1 LSIAPPSTTFNSGR
15 FVISFTYMA
24 RQQRSQF
31 DSNVHFLFFLVHN
44 RVVLVLRPGRASG
57 GRVNRSEGAYWQ
69 AQLSTTFRVVP
80 VFSIIAVAAT
90 GLTAQ
95 SQRIER
101 VALDVAS
108 TGASVADHAGSPADA
123 AVRIGAVPVGDPI
136 ESVVTLREAEL
147 AYRMNAAVL
156 GTAADMLDELLAVV

>member
-1 LSIAPPSTTFNSGR
+1 
-15 FVISFTYMA
+15 MA

-31 DSNVHFLFFLVHN
+31 DSNVHSLFFLVQN
-44 RVVLVLRPGRASG
+44 RVELVIRSRELGR
-57 GRVNRSEGAYWQ
+57 RVNRSEGARWQ
-69 AQLSTTFRVVP
+69 TQLSTTVRVVP
-80 VFSIIAVAAT
+80 VFSIVAIAAT

-108 TGASVADHAGSPADA
+108 AGASVADHAGAPAGA
-123 AVRIGAVPVGDPI
+123 AVRIGAVAVGDPI
-136 ESVVTLREAEL
+136 ESIVTLREAEL

-156 GTAADMLDELLAVV
+156 GTSADMLDELLAVN